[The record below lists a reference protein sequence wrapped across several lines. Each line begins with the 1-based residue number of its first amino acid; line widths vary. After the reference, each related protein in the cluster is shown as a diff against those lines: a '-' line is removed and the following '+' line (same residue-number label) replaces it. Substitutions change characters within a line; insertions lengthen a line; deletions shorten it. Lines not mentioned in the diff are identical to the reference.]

1 MKKLLV
7 IPFIYF
13 AAVSCTS
20 VTVHSDYDKTVDFTK
35 YKTFEFYG
43 WTEESDKVLNQFD
56 KERIEKAFAEEF
68 AKRDLQFVKSDA
80 DMVVSLF
87 LVVDQKTSTTAYTN
101 NYGGAGYG
109 YGARWGWYGG
119 YGQSTTTYS
128 EKDYQEG
135 TLVVDVFDKGDKN
148 LIWQGVGQKT
158 VEEKPEKRER
168 TIPYVAES
176 IMKSFPIKPVDKK

>member
-1 MKKLLV
+1 MKNVLIALFIFV
-7 IPFIYF
+7 I
-13 AAVSCTS
+13 AVSCTS
-20 VTVHSDYDKTVDFTK
+20 VKVHSDYDKTADFSK
-35 YKTFEFYG
+35 YKTFEYYG

-68 AKRDLQFVKSDA
+68 AKRDLQLVKTDG

-87 LVVDQKTSTTAYTN
+87 IVVDQKTSVTAYTDH
-101 NYGGAGYG
+101 YGGGYG

-128 EKDYQEG
+128 EDDYLEG

-158 VEEKPEKRER
+158 IQENPEKRER
-168 TIPYVAES
+168 MIPYVAES
-176 IMKSFPIKPVDKK
+176 IMKSFPIKPAGKK